1 MSDPRIDFLYLN
13 EADMIKAGVMDAA
26 GCIETMRDTLSLFG
40 KKDFLLG
47 GPKADEH
54 GLQMNFPQKSD
65 IEGFPLDD
73 GPDRRFMAM
82 PAYLGGRFH
91 IAGQKYYGSNSHNAS
106 LGLPRSILMVTL
118 SDVDTGA
125 PKAIMSANLLS
136 AMRTGAMPAMAATYL
151 ANPDSEVLSL
161 IGPGVINKCALM
173 CYMEVLP
180 NIRKI
185 KIRGSSA
192 RSKTALNMKK
202 FIEDTYPQVTEIV
215 LCESLE
221 EACRDA
227 DVVSEAMSVTKENME
242 EFHLEWFK
250 KGATVFS
257 MGSFL
262 YRKYDDFL
270 QTTMVVDNYGMYQ
283 KYLSNFKA
291 RGEYDAFGNKREW
304 VIMGI
309 HFVHLVDSGAV
320 ERERVINLCDIVNGK
335 SSGRKS
341 KDEIVMCS
349 IGGMPLEDLSWG
361 YDCYQRALQLGIGQS
376 LNLWEQPYMV

>member
-1 MSDPRIDFLYLN
+1 MYPKIDFLYLN
-13 EADMIKAGVMDAA
+13 EEDMIKAGVLDAA
-26 GCIETMRDTLSLFG
+26 GCIETMRDTLELFG

-47 GPKADEH
+47 GPKANEH
-54 GLQMNFPQKSD
+54 GLQVNFPQKSD

-91 IAGQKYYGSNSHNAS
+91 IAGQKYYGSNANNTKY
-106 LGLPRSILMVTL
+106 GLPRSILMVTL

-151 ANPDSEVLSL
+151 ANKDAKVLSL

-180 NIRKI
+180 EIKTV
-185 KIRGSSA
+185 KIRGSSS
-192 RSKTALNMKK
+192 RSKTALAMKE
-202 FIEDTYPQVTEIV
+202 FIKEKYPKVEEII
-215 LCESLE
+215 LCDSVE
-221 EACRDA
+221 EACRDS
-227 DVVSEAMSVTKENME
+227 DVVSEAMSVSKENME
-242 EFHLEWFK
+242 EFHVEWFK

-270 QTTMVVDNYGMYQ
+270 NTTMVVDNYGMYE

-291 RGEYDAFGNKREW
+291 RGEVDECGKKREW

-309 HFVHLVDSGAV
+309 HFVHLV
-320 ERERVINLCDIVNGK
+320 ETKKIKREGVKNICDIVNKKTKGRT
-335 SSGRKS
+335 SS
-341 KDEIVMCS
+341 DEVIMCS

-361 YDCYQRALQLGIGQS
+361 YDCYQKALALGVGQS
-376 LNLWEQPYMV
+376 LNLWDRPYMN

>member
-1 MSDPRIDFLYLN
+1 MKIDFLYLN
-13 EADMIKAGVMDAA
+13 EEDMIKSGVLDAKR
-26 GCIETMRDTLSLFG
+26 CIETMRDTLSLFG

-54 GLQMNFPQKSD
+54 GLQMNFPKKSD
-65 IEGFPLDD
+65 IENFPLDD

-91 IAGQKYYGSNSHNAS
+91 IAGQKYYGSNSHNS
-106 LGLPRSILMVTL
+106 KLNLPRSILMVTL

-151 ANPDSEVLSL
+151 ANKDSEVLSL

-180 NIRKI
+180 NIKTI
-185 KIRGSSA
+185 KLRGSSKT
-192 RSKTALNMKK
+192 SKTALDMKE
-202 FIEDTYPQVTEIV
+202 FILENYPNVKEIII
-215 LCESLE
+215 CDSLK
-221 EACRDA
+221 EACEDA
-227 DVVSEAMSVTKENME
+227 DVVSEAMSVSAENLE
-242 EFHLEWFK
+242 EFKLEWFK

-262 YRKYDDFL
+262 YRKYEDF
-270 QTTMVVDNYGMYQ
+270 TKTKMVVDNYGMYE
-283 KYLSNFKA
+283 KYLSNFIA
-291 RGEYDAFGNKREW
+291 RGPVDELGNKREW

-309 HFVHLVDSGAV
+309 HFVHLVKSGV
-320 ERERVINLCDIVNGK
+320 VSRDKVINICDIVNGISK
-335 SSGRKS
+335 GREN

-361 YDCYQRALQLGIGQS
+361 YDCYQKAVELGIGTS
-376 LNLWEQPYMV
+376 LNLWDEPYMK

>member
-1 MSDPRIDFLYLN
+1 MKIDFLYLN
-13 EADMIKAGVMDAA
+13 EEDMIKSGVLDAKR
-26 GCIETMRDTLSLFG
+26 CIETMRDTLSLFG

-47 GPKADEH
+47 GPKGDEH
-54 GLQMNFPQKSD
+54 GLQMNFPKKSD
-65 IEGFPLDD
+65 IENFPLDD

-91 IAGQKYYGSNSHNAS
+91 IAGQKYYGSNSHNNAFN
-106 LGLPRSILMVTL
+106 LPRSILMVTL

-151 ANPDSEVLSL
+151 ANKDSEVLSL

-180 NIRKI
+180 NIKTI
-185 KIRGSSA
+185 KLRGSSSK
-192 RSKTALNMKK
+192 SKTALDMKQ
-202 FIEDTYPQVTEIV
+202 FIMEKYPNVKDIII
-215 LCESLE
+215 CDSLK
-221 EACRDA
+221 EACEDA
-227 DVVSEAMSVTKENME
+227 DVVSEAMSVSPENLE
-242 EFHLEWFK
+242 EFKLEWFK

-262 YRKYDDFL
+262 YRKYDDF
-270 QTTMVVDNYGMYQ
+270 TNTKMVVDNYGMYE
-283 KYLSNFKA
+283 KYLSNFIA
-291 RGEYDAFGNKREW
+291 RGPVDELGNKREW

-309 HFVHLVDSGAV
+309 HFVHLVKSGV
-320 ERERVINLCDIVNGK
+320 VTRDKVINICDIVNGTSK
-335 SSGRKS
+335 GREN

-361 YDCYQRALQLGIGQS
+361 YDCYQKALELGIGTK
-376 LNLWEQPYMV
+376 LNLWNEA

>member
-1 MSDPRIDFLYLN
+1 MQVRNI
-13 EADMIKAGVMDAA
+13 
-26 GCIETMRDTLSLFG
+26 
-40 KKDFLLG
+40 
-47 GPKADEH
+47 
-54 GLQMNFPQKSD
+54 
-65 IEGFPLDD
+65 
-73 GPDRRFMAM
+73 
-82 PAYLGGRFH
+82 
-91 IAGQKYYGSNSHNAS
+91 YGSNSHNAS

-202 FIEDTYPQVTEIV
+202 FIEETYPQVTEIV

-320 ERERVINLCDIVNGK
+320 ERERVINLCDIVNGI

-376 LNLWEQPYMV
+376 LNLWEQPYMT

>member
-1 MSDPRIDFLYLN
+1 MKIDFLYLN
-13 EADMIKAGVMDAA
+13 EEEMIKAGVLDA
-26 GCIETMRDTLSLFG
+26 GRCIDTMRDTLSLFG

-65 IEGFPLDD
+65 IENFPLDD

-91 IAGQKYYGSNSHNAS
+91 IAGQKYYGSNSHNSA

-151 ANPDSEVLSL
+151 ANKDSEVLSL

-180 NIRKI
+180 KI
-185 KIRGSSA
+185 KKIKLRGSSVT
-192 RSKTALNMKK
+192 SKTALEMKEY
-202 FIEDTYPQVTEIV
+202 IEKNYPQVAEIEI
-215 LCESLE
+215 CDSLE
-221 EACRDA
+221 SACRDA
-227 DVVSEAMSVTKENME
+227 DVVSEAMSVSKENME
-242 EFHLEWFK
+242 EFKLEWFK

-262 YRKYDDFL
+262 YRQYNDF
-270 QTTMVVDNYGMYQ
+270 TKTKMVVDNYGMYQ

-309 HFVHLVDSGAV
+309 HFVHLVDTDV
-320 ERERVINLCDIVNGK
+320 VPREQVINLCDIVNGISK
-335 SSGRKS
+335 GRED

-361 YDCYQRALQLGIGQS
+361 YDCYQKALELGLGTS
-376 LNLWEQPYMV
+376 LNLWDEPYMK

>member
-1 MSDPRIDFLYLN
+1 MKIDFLYLN
-13 EADMIKAGVMDAA
+13 EEEMIKAGVLDAA

-40 KKDFLLG
+40 KRDFLLG

-65 IEGFPLDD
+65 IENFPLDD

-91 IAGQKYYGSNSHNAS
+91 IAGQKYYGSNSHNSA

-151 ANPDSEVLSL
+151 ANKDSEVLSL

-180 NIRKI
+180 NIKKI
-185 KIRGSSA
+185 KLRGSSLT
-192 RSKTALNMKK
+192 SKTALEMKEY
-202 FIEDTYPQVTEIV
+202 IEKNYPQVTDIEI
-215 LCESLE
+215 CDSLE
-221 EACRDA
+221 SACRDA
-227 DVVSEAMSVTKENME
+227 DVVSEAMSVSKENME
-242 EFHLEWFK
+242 EFKLEWFK

-262 YRKYDDFL
+262 YRQYNDF
-270 QTTMVVDNYGMYQ
+270 TETKMVVDNYGMYQ

-309 HFVHLVDSGAV
+309 HFVHLVDTAV
-320 ERERVINLCDIVNGK
+320 VPREQVINLCDIVNGISK
-335 SSGRKS
+335 GREN

-361 YDCYQRALQLGIGQS
+361 YDCYQKALDLGIGTK
-376 LNLWEQPYMV
+376 LNLWEEPYMK

>member
-1 MSDPRIDFLYLN
+1 MKIDFLYLN
-13 EADMIKAGVMDAA
+13 EEDMIDAGVLDAA

-91 IAGQKYYGSNSHNAS
+91 IAGQKYYGSNSHNS
-106 LGLPRSILMVTL
+106 ELGLPRSILMVTL

-136 AMRTGAMPAMAATYL
+136 AMRTGAMPAMAADYL
-151 ANPDSEVLSL
+151 ANKDAKVLSL

-173 CYMEVLP
+173 CFMQVLP
-180 NIRKI
+180 DIETI

-192 RSKTALNMKK
+192 GSRTAAVMKA
-202 FIEDTYPQVTEIV
+202 FIEEKYPQVREIII
-215 LCESLE
+215 CNSLE

-227 DVVSEAMSVTKENME
+227 DVVSEAMSVTKQDME

-262 YRKYDDFL
+262 YRKFDDFL
-270 QTTMVVDNYGMYQ
+270 NTTMVVDNYGMYE
-283 KYLSNFKA
+283 KYLSNFIA
-291 RGEYDAFGNKREW
+291 RGPVDELGNKREW
-304 VIMGI
+304 CIMGI
-309 HFVHLVDSGAV
+309 HFVHLVKTGRTK
-320 ERERVINLCDIVNGK
+320 RENVVNLCDIVNGRAK
-335 SSGRKS
+335 GRRS

-361 YDCYQRALQLGIGQS
+361 YDCYQRALEKGIGTK
-376 LNLWEQPYMV
+376 LNLWNEPYMK

>member
-1 MSDPRIDFLYLN
+1 MAYPRIDFLYLN
-13 EADMIKAGVMDAA
+13 EKDMIEAGVLDAA
-26 GCIETMRDTLSLFG
+26 GCIETMRDTLALFG

-47 GPKADEH
+47 GPNADEH

-91 IAGQKYYGSNSHNAS
+91 IAGQKFYGSNSHNAA

-151 ANPDSEVLSL
+151 ANKDSEVLSL
-161 IGPGVINKCALM
+161 LGPGVINKCALM

-180 NIRKI
+180 NIKKI
-185 KIRGSSA
+185 KIRGSSSK
-192 RSKTALNMKK
+192 SKTALAMKE
-202 FIEDTYPQVTEIV
+202 FIEETYPQVKEIV
-215 LCESLE
+215 ICDSLE

-242 EFHLEWFK
+242 EFKLEWFK

-262 YRKYDDFL
+262 YRKYEDFKN
-270 QTTMVVDNYGMYQ
+270 TTMVVDNYGMYQ
-283 KYLSNFKA
+283 KYLNNFIA
-291 RGEYDAFGNKREW
+291 RGPVDAFGNKREW

-309 HFVHLVDSGAV
+309 HFVHLVKTGQV
-320 ERERVINLCDIVNGK
+320 QREQVINLCDIVNGK
-335 SSGRKS
+335 SEGRTS
-341 KDEIVMCS
+341 QDEIVMCS

-361 YDCYQRALQLGIGQS
+361 YDCYQRAMKKGLGTS
-376 LNLWEQPYMV
+376 LNLWDAPYMK

>member
-1 MSDPRIDFLYLN
+1 MKIDFLYLN
-13 EADMIKAGVMDAA
+13 EEDMIKAGVLDA
-26 GCIETMRDTLSLFG
+26 GRCIETMRDTLSLFG

-65 IEGFPLDD
+65 IENFPLDD

-91 IAGQKYYGSNSHNAS
+91 IAGQKYYGSNSHNSA

-136 AMRTGAMPAMAATYL
+136 AMRTGAMPAMAAIYL
-151 ANPDSEVLSL
+151 ANRDSEVLSL

-180 NIRKI
+180 NIKKI
-185 KIRGSSA
+185 KLRGSSVT
-192 RSKTALNMKK
+192 SKTALEMKEYI
-202 FIEDTYPQVTEIV
+202 IENYPQVKEIEI
-215 LCESLE
+215 CDSLE
-221 EACRDA
+221 SACRDA
-227 DVVSEAMSVTKENME
+227 DVVSEAMSVSKENME
-242 EFHLEWFK
+242 EFKLEWFK

-262 YRKYDDFL
+262 YRQYNDFMN
-270 QTTMVVDNYGMYQ
+270 TKMVVDNYGMYK
-283 KYLSNFKA
+283 KYLSNFIA
-291 RGEYDAFGNKREW
+291 RGPVDELGNKREW

-309 HFVHLVDSGAV
+309 HFVHLVESGV
-320 ERERVINLCDIVNGK
+320 VPREQVTNLCDIVNGVSK
-335 SSGRKS
+335 GREN

-361 YDCYQRALQLGIGQS
+361 YDCYQKALELGIGTS
-376 LNLWEQPYMV
+376 LNLWNEPFMK

>member
-180 NIRKI
+180 NIKKI

-202 FIEDTYPQVTEIV
+202 FIEETYPQVTEIV

-320 ERERVINLCDIVNGK
+320 ERERVINLCDIVNGI

-376 LNLWEQPYMV
+376 LNLWEQPYMT

>member
-1 MSDPRIDFLYLN
+1 MAYPKIEFLYLN
-13 EADMIKAGVMDAA
+13 EKEMIEAGVLDAA
-26 GCIETMRDTLSLFG
+26 GCIETMRDTMSLFG

-47 GPKADEH
+47 GPNADEH
-54 GLQMNFPQKSD
+54 GLQMNFPQTSE

-91 IAGQKYYGSNSHNAS
+91 IAGQKFYGSNSHNSA

-125 PKAIMSANLLS
+125 PKALLSANLLS

-151 ANPDSEVLSL
+151 ARKDSEVLSL
-161 IGPGVINKCALM
+161 LGPGVINKCALM

-185 KIRGSSA
+185 KIRGSSKA
-192 RSKTALNMKK
+192 SKTVQSMKQ
-202 FIEDTYPQVTEIV
+202 FIEETYPQVKEIII
-215 LCESLE
+215 CGSLE
-221 EACRDA
+221 EACREA
-227 DVVSEAMSVTKENME
+227 DVVSEAMSVSKENME
-242 EFHLEWFK
+242 EFKLEWFK

-262 YRKYDDFL
+262 YRKYEDFKK
-270 QTTMVVDNYGMYQ
+270 TTMVVDNYGMYR
-283 KYLSNFKA
+283 KYLRNFIA
-291 RGEYDAFGNKREW
+291 RGPVDAFGNKREW

-309 HFVHLVDSGAV
+309 HFVHLVESGQIP
-320 ERERVINLCDIVNGK
+320 REQVVNLSDLVNGG
-335 SSGRKS
+335 SEGRK
-341 KDEIVMCS
+341 DPEEIVMCS

-361 YDCYQRALQLGIGQS
+361 YDCYRRAQEKGIGTT
-376 LNLWEQPYMV
+376 LNLWDAPYMK

>member
-1 MSDPRIDFLYLN
+1 MGYPKIDFLYLN
-13 EADMIKAGVMDAA
+13 EKDMIEAGVLDAA
-26 GCIETMRDTLSLFG
+26 GCIETMRDTMELFG

-47 GPKADEH
+47 GPNADEH

-91 IAGQKYYGSNSHNAS
+91 IAGQKFYGSNSHNQA

-151 ANPDSEVLSL
+151 ANKDSEVLSL
-161 IGPGVINKCALM
+161 LGPGVINKCALM

-180 NIRKI
+180 NIKKI
-185 KIRGSSA
+185 KIRGSSSK
-192 RSKTALNMKK
+192 SKTALAMKE
-202 FIEDTYPQVTEIV
+202 FIEETYPQVKEIV
-215 LCESLE
+215 ICDSLE

-242 EFHLEWFK
+242 EFRLEWFK

-262 YRKYDDFL
+262 YRKYEDFKNA
-270 QTTMVVDNYGMYQ
+270 TMVVDNYGMYQ
-283 KYLSNFKA
+283 KYLNNFIA
-291 RGEYDAFGNKREW
+291 RGPVDAFGNKREW

-309 HFVHLVDSGAV
+309 HFVHLVKTGQV
-320 ERERVINLCDIVNGK
+320 QREQVINLCDIVNGK
-335 SSGRKS
+335 SDGRKDH
-341 KDEIVMCS
+341 DEIVMCS

-361 YDCYQRALQLGIGQS
+361 YDCYQRALEKGLGTS
-376 LNLWEQPYMV
+376 LNLWDAPYMK

>member
-320 ERERVINLCDIVNGK
+320 ERERVINLCDIVNGI

>member
-1 MSDPRIDFLYLN
+1 MSYPNIDFLYLN
-13 EADMIKAGVMDAA
+13 EEDMIKAGVLDAKR
-26 GCIETMRDTLSLFG
+26 CIETMRDTLSLFG

-47 GPKADEH
+47 GPKGDEH

-91 IAGQKYYGSNSHNAS
+91 IAGQKYYGSNSHNS
-106 LGLPRSILMVTL
+106 GIGLPRSILMVTL

-136 AMRTGAMPAMAATYL
+136 AMRTGAMPAMAASYL
-151 ANPDSEVLSL
+151 ANKDSKVLSL
-161 IGPGVINKCALM
+161 IGPGVINKCALN

-180 NIRKI
+180 EIDTI
-185 KIRGSSA
+185 KIRGSSSK
-192 RSKTALNMKK
+192 SKTAFEMKEY
-202 FIEDTYPQVTEIV
+202 IEKNYPQVTNIII
-215 LCESLE
+215 CDSLR
-221 EACRDA
+221 EACEGA

-242 EFHLEWFK
+242 EFKLEWFK

-262 YRKYDDFL
+262 YRQFDDFL
-270 QTTMVVDNYGMYQ
+270 NTTMVVDNYGMYE
-283 KYLSNFKA
+283 KYMSNFKA
-291 RGEYDAFGNKREW
+291 RGEFDAFGNKREW

-309 HFVHLVDSGAV
+309 HFVHLVQSKKAP
-320 ERERVINLCDIVNGK
+320 RENVINIADIVNGI
-335 SSGRKS
+335 SPGRKD

-361 YDCYQRALQLGIGQS
+361 YDCYQRALELGIGQK
-376 LNLWEQPYMV
+376 LNLWEEPFMK

>member
-1 MSDPRIDFLYLN
+1 MKIDFVYLN
-13 EADMIKAGVMDAA
+13 EEDMIRAGVLDA
-26 GCIETMRDTLSLFG
+26 GRCIETMRDTLSLFG

-47 GPKADEH
+47 GPKGDEH

-91 IAGQKYYGSNSHNAS
+91 IAGQKYYGSNSHNS
-106 LGLPRSILMVTL
+106 TLDLPRSILMVTL

-136 AMRTGAMPAMAATYL
+136 AMRTGAVPAMAATYL
-151 ANPDSEVLSL
+151 ANRDSKVLSL

-173 CYMEVLP
+173 CFMEVLP
-180 NIRKI
+180 AIDKI
-185 KIRGSSA
+185 KIRGSSRKSA
-192 RSKTALNMKK
+192 SALAMKA
-202 FIEDTYPQVTEIV
+202 FIEENYPGVKEIV
-215 LCESLE
+215 LCDSLE

-227 DVVSEAMSVTKENME
+227 DVVSEAMSVSKQDME
-242 EFHLEWFK
+242 EFHTDWFK

-262 YRKYDDFL
+262 YRQFDDFL
-270 QTTMVVDNYGMYQ
+270 DTTMVVDNYGMYE
-283 KYLSNFKA
+283 KYLSNFIA
-291 RGEYDAFGNKREW
+291 RGMLDEFGNKREW
-304 VIMGI
+304 CIMGI
-309 HFVHLVDSGAV
+309 HFVHLVNEGRASKD
-320 ERERVINLCDIVNGK
+320 RVINLADIVNGI
-335 SSGRKS
+335 SQGRKD

-349 IGGMPLEDLSWG
+349 IGGMALEDLSWG
-361 YDCYQRALQLGIGQS
+361 YDCYQRALELGIGQT
-376 LNLWEQPYMV
+376 LNLWKEPYMK

>member
-1 MSDPRIDFLYLN
+1 
-13 EADMIKAGVMDAA
+13 
-26 GCIETMRDTLSLFG
+26 
-40 KKDFLLG
+40 
-47 GPKADEH
+47 
-54 GLQMNFPQKSD
+54 
-65 IEGFPLDD
+65 
-73 GPDRRFMAM
+73 
-82 PAYLGGRFH
+82 
-91 IAGQKYYGSNSHNAS
+91 
-106 LGLPRSILMVTL
+106 
-118 SDVDTGA
+118 
-125 PKAIMSANLLS
+125 
-136 AMRTGAMPAMAATYL
+136 
-151 ANPDSEVLSL
+151 
-161 IGPGVINKCALM
+161 M

-180 NIRKI
+180 NIKKI

-202 FIEDTYPQVTEIV
+202 FIEETYPQVTEIV

-320 ERERVINLCDIVNGK
+320 ERERVINLCDIVNGI

>member
-1 MSDPRIDFLYLN
+1 MSYPNIDFVYLN
-13 EADMIKAGVMDAA
+13 EEDMIRAGVLDAA
-26 GCIETMRDTLSLFG
+26 KCIETMRDTMALFG

-91 IAGQKYYGSNSHNAS
+91 IAGQKYYGSNSHNS
-106 LGLPRSILMVTL
+106 EKGLPRSILMVTL
-118 SDVDTGA
+118 SDVETGA

-151 ANPDSEVLSL
+151 ADRDSEVLSL
-161 IGPGVINKCALM
+161 LGPGVINKCALM

-185 KIRGSSA
+185 KIRGSSIN
-192 RSKTALNMKK
+192 SKTALSMKS
-202 FIEDTYPQVTEIV
+202 FIEEKYPRVNEIQI
-215 LCESLE
+215 CGSLE

-227 DVVSEAMSVTKENME
+227 DVVSEAMSVTKDNME
-242 EFHLEWFK
+242 EFHMDWFK

-262 YRKYDDFL
+262 YRNYEEFL
-270 QTTMVVDNYGMYQ
+270 KTTMVVDNYGMYQ

-291 RGEYDAFGNKREW
+291 RGEYDELGNKREW

-309 HFVHLVDSGAV
+309 HFVHLVDSGQTP
-320 ERERVINLCDIVNGK
+320 RENVINLSDIVNGTAK
-335 SSGRKS
+335 GRTD

-361 YDCYQRALQLGIGQS
+361 YDCYQRALEMGIGQS
-376 LNLWEQPYMV
+376 LNLWNEPYMK

>member
-1 MSDPRIDFLYLN
+1 MGYPKIDFLYLN
-13 EADMIKAGVMDAA
+13 EKDMIEAGVLDAA
-26 GCIETMRDTLSLFG
+26 GCIETMRDTMELFG

-47 GPKADEH
+47 GPNADEH

-91 IAGQKYYGSNSHNAS
+91 IAGQKFYGSNSHNQA

-151 ANPDSEVLSL
+151 ANKDSEVLSL
-161 IGPGVINKCALM
+161 LGPGVINKCALM

-180 NIRKI
+180 NIQKI
-185 KIRGSSA
+185 KIRGSSSK
-192 RSKTALNMKK
+192 SKTALAMKE
-202 FIEDTYPQVTEIV
+202 FIEETYPQVKEIV
-215 LCESLE
+215 ICDSLE

-242 EFHLEWFK
+242 EFRLEWFK

-262 YRKYDDFL
+262 YRKYEDFKN
-270 QTTMVVDNYGMYQ
+270 TTMVVDNYGMYQ
-283 KYLSNFKA
+283 KYLNNFIA
-291 RGEYDAFGNKREW
+291 RGPVDAFGNKREW

-309 HFVHLVDSGAV
+309 HFVHLVKTGQV
-320 ERERVINLCDIVNGK
+320 QREQVINLCDIVNGK
-335 SSGRKS
+335 SDGRKDH
-341 KDEIVMCS
+341 DEIVMCS

-361 YDCYQRALQLGIGQS
+361 YDCYQRALEKGLGTS
-376 LNLWEQPYMV
+376 LNLWDAPYMK

>member
-202 FIEDTYPQVTEIV
+202 FIEETYPQVTEIV

-320 ERERVINLCDIVNGK
+320 ERERVINLCDIVNGI

>member
-1 MSDPRIDFLYLN
+1 MSYPNIDFVYLN
-13 EADMIKAGVMDAA
+13 EEDMIRAGVLDAA
-26 GCIETMRDTLSLFG
+26 KCIETMRDTMALFG

-91 IAGQKYYGSNSHNAS
+91 IAGQKYYGSNSHNS
-106 LGLPRSILMVTL
+106 EKGLPRSILMVTL
-118 SDVDTGA
+118 SDVETGA

-151 ANPDSEVLSL
+151 ADRDSEVLSL
-161 IGPGVINKCALM
+161 LGPGVINKCALK

-185 KIRGSSA
+185 KIRGSSIN
-192 RSKTALNMKK
+192 SKTALSMKS
-202 FIEDTYPQVTEIV
+202 FIEEKYPRVNEIQI
-215 LCESLE
+215 CGSLE

-227 DVVSEAMSVTKENME
+227 DVVSEAMSVTKDNME
-242 EFHLEWFK
+242 EFHMDWFK

-262 YRKYDDFL
+262 YRNYEEFL
-270 QTTMVVDNYGMYQ
+270 KTTMVVDNYGMYQ

-291 RGEYDAFGNKREW
+291 RGEYDELGNKREW

-309 HFVHLVDSGAV
+309 HFVHLVDSGQTP
-320 ERERVINLCDIVNGK
+320 RENVINLSDIVNGTAK
-335 SSGRKS
+335 GRTD

-361 YDCYQRALQLGIGQS
+361 YDCYQRALEMGIGQS
-376 LNLWEQPYMV
+376 LNLWHEPYMK

>member
-1 MSDPRIDFLYLN
+1 MSYPNIDFLYLN
-13 EADMIKAGVMDAA
+13 EEDMIKAGVLDAA
-26 GCIETMRDTLSLFG
+26 RCIDTMRDTMKLFG
-40 KKDFLLG
+40 QHDYLLG
-47 GPKADEH
+47 GPKANEH
-54 GLQMNFPQKSD
+54 GLQMNFPLKSD

-91 IAGQKYYGSNSHNAS
+91 IAGQKYYGSNSHNSS
-106 LGLPRSILMVTL
+106 LGLPRSILTVTL

-151 ANPDSEVLSL
+151 ANKDSEVLSL

-180 NIRKI
+180 GIRKI
-185 KIRGSSA
+185 KLRGSSSK
-192 RSKTALNMKK
+192 SKTALSMKK
-202 FIEDTYPQVTEIV
+202 FIEENYPKVEEIV
-215 LCESLE
+215 LCDSLE

-227 DVVSEAMSVTKENME
+227 DVVSEAMSVTRQNME

-262 YRKYDDFL
+262 YRNYEDFL
-270 QTTMVVDNYGMYQ
+270 HTTMVVDNYGMYE

-291 RGEYDAFGNKREW
+291 RGPVDELGNKREW

-309 HFVHLVDSGAV
+309 HFVHLVDTWEV
-320 ERERVINLCDIVNGK
+320 TRDQVRNLSDIVLGK
-335 SSGRKS
+335 APGRTR

-349 IGGMPLEDLSWG
+349 IGGMALEDLSWG
-361 YDCYQRALQLGIGQS
+361 YDCYQKAIEIGAGTS
-376 LNLWEQPYMV
+376 LNLWHEPYMK

>member
-1 MSDPRIDFLYLN
+1 MKIDFLYLN
-13 EADMIKAGVMDAA
+13 EADMIEAGVLDAA

-47 GPKADEH
+47 GPKGDEH

-65 IEGFPLDD
+65 IAGFPLDD

-91 IAGQKYYGSNSHNAS
+91 IAGQKYYGSNSHNS
-106 LGLPRSILMVTL
+106 ELNLPRSILMVTL

-136 AMRTGAMPAMAATYL
+136 AMRTGAMPAMAASYL
-151 ANPDSEVLSL
+151 ANKSSKVLSL

-173 CYMEVLP
+173 CFMEVLP
-180 NIRKI
+180 DIEII
-185 KIRGSSA
+185 KIRGSSSK
-192 RSKTALNMKK
+192 SKTALAMKE
-202 FIEDTYPQVTEIV
+202 FIEEKYPQVKEIII
-215 LCESLE
+215 CGSLE

-227 DVVSEAMSVTKENME
+227 DVVSEAMSVTKQDME

-262 YRKYDDFL
+262 YRQYDEFL
-270 QTTMVVDNYGMYQ
+270 STTMVVDNYGMYE
-283 KYLSNFKA
+283 KYLSNFIA
-291 RGEYDAFGNKREW
+291 RGPVDEFGNKREW
-304 VIMGI
+304 CIMGI
-309 HFVHLVDSGAV
+309 HFVHLVKTGQAK
-320 ERERVINLCDIVNGK
+320 REEVINLCDIVNGTDR
-335 SSGRKS
+335 GRAS
-341 KDEIVMCS
+341 EDEIVMCS

-361 YDCYQRALQLGIGQS
+361 FDCYRKALEKGIGTK
-376 LNLWEQPYMV
+376 LNLWDEPYMK

>member
-1 MSDPRIDFLYLN
+1 MKIDFLYLN
-13 EADMIKAGVMDAA
+13 EEEMIKAGVLDAH

-40 KKDFLLG
+40 KRDFLLG

-65 IEGFPLDD
+65 IENFPLDD

-91 IAGQKYYGSNSHNAS
+91 IAGQKYYGSNSHNAA

-151 ANPDSEVLSL
+151 ANKDSEVLSL

-173 CYMEVLP
+173 CYMDVLP
-180 NIRKI
+180 NIKKI
-185 KIRGSSA
+185 KLRGSSVT
-192 RSKTALNMKK
+192 SKTALEMKEY
-202 FIEDTYPQVTEIV
+202 IEKNYPQVTEIEI
-215 LCESLE
+215 CDSLE
-221 EACRDA
+221 AACRDA
-227 DVVSEAMSVTKENME
+227 DVVSEAMSVSKENME
-242 EFHLEWFK
+242 EFKLEWFK

-262 YRKYDDFL
+262 YRQYNDF
-270 QTTMVVDNYGMYQ
+270 TKTKMVVDNYGMYQ

-309 HFVHLVDSGAV
+309 HFVHLVDSGV
-320 ERERVINLCDIVNGK
+320 VPREQVINLCDIVNGL
-335 SSGRKS
+335 SNGRED

-361 YDCYQRALQLGIGQS
+361 YDCYQKALSMGIGTK
-376 LNLWEQPYMV
+376 LNLWDEPYMK

>member
-1 MSDPRIDFLYLN
+1 MGYPKIDFLYLN
-13 EADMIKAGVMDAA
+13 EKDMIEAGVLDAA
-26 GCIETMRDTLSLFG
+26 GCIETMRDTMELFG

-47 GPKADEH
+47 GPNADEH

-91 IAGQKYYGSNSHNAS
+91 IAGQKFYGSNSHNAA

-151 ANPDSEVLSL
+151 ANKDSEVLSL
-161 IGPGVINKCALM
+161 LGPGVINKCALM

-180 NIRKI
+180 NIQKI
-185 KIRGSSA
+185 KIRGSSSK
-192 RSKTALNMKK
+192 SKTALAMKE
-202 FIEDTYPQVTEIV
+202 FIKETYPQVKEIV
-215 LCESLE
+215 ICDSLE

-242 EFHLEWFK
+242 EFRLEWFK

-262 YRKYDDFL
+262 YRKYEDFKN
-270 QTTMVVDNYGMYQ
+270 TTMVVDNYGMYQ
-283 KYLSNFKA
+283 KYLNNFIA
-291 RGEYDAFGNKREW
+291 RGPVDAFGNKREW

-309 HFVHLVDSGAV
+309 HFVHLVKTGQV
-320 ERERVINLCDIVNGK
+320 QREQVINLCDIVNGK
-335 SSGRKS
+335 SEGRTS
-341 KDEIVMCS
+341 QDEIVMCS

-361 YDCYQRALQLGIGQS
+361 YDCYQRAMKKGLGTS
-376 LNLWEQPYMV
+376 LNLWDAPYMK

>member
-1 MSDPRIDFLYLN
+1 MSYPNIDFVYLN
-13 EADMIKAGVMDAA
+13 EEDMIRAGVLDAA
-26 GCIETMRDTLSLFG
+26 KCIETMRDTMALFG

-91 IAGQKYYGSNSHNAS
+91 IAGQKYYGSNSHNS
-106 LGLPRSILMVTL
+106 EKGLPRSILMVTL
-118 SDVDTGA
+118 SDVETGA

-151 ANPDSEVLSL
+151 ADRDSEVLSL
-161 IGPGVINKCALM
+161 LGPGVINKCALM

-185 KIRGSSA
+185 KIRGSSIN
-192 RSKTALNMKK
+192 SKTALSMKS
-202 FIEDTYPQVTEIV
+202 FIEEKYPRVNEIQI
-215 LCESLE
+215 CGSLE

-227 DVVSEAMSVTKENME
+227 DVVSEAMSVTKDNME
-242 EFHLEWFK
+242 EFHMDWFK

-262 YRKYDDFL
+262 YRNYEEFL
-270 QTTMVVDNYGMYQ
+270 KTTMVVDNYGMYQ

-291 RGEYDAFGNKREW
+291 RGEYDELGNKREW

-309 HFVHLVDSGAV
+309 HFVHLVDSGQTP
-320 ERERVINLCDIVNGK
+320 RENVINLSDMVNGTAK
-335 SSGRKS
+335 GRTD

-361 YDCYQRALQLGIGQS
+361 YDCYQRALEMGIGQS
-376 LNLWEQPYMV
+376 LNLWHEPYMK